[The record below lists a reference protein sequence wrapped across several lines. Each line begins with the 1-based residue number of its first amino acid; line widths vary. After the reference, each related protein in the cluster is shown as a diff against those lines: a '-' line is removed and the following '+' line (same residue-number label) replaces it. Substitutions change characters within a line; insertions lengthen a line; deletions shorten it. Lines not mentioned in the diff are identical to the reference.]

1 MNALLSIF
9 SNPWILVW
17 LPVAAVPVLL
27 HLWNRRQYREAP
39 WAAMEYLLAA
49 IEKNSRRVRI
59 EQLLL
64 LLIRTAVVLLVV
76 FALAKPFIGSVAA
89 RFASGQRQHQVFVLD
104 ASYSMQYTSADR
116 SLLDVA
122 KERIAQLVDE
132 SGQGDG
138 FSLVV
143 MADAPQVV
151 VGKAVFDKSSFRDEV
166 AQVMPIDGGANLT
179 AALAAV
185 ENVIVE
191 AKREQPQLTAH
202 SVTIFTDLQ
211 RTTWEPAAESAA
223 DDDAA
228 ESRPVDGQLAKL
240 RAHGPVEIVPLGTS
254 GADNLAVTQL
264 AIAEPFAT
272 IRQPVQIQATVHN
285 YGGQPRSR
293 QLVELMV
300 NDRRVDQQFVDI
312 PAGESSPPILFQY
325 RFDAPGE
332 HAVAIAV
339 AADSLEVDNHRYLS
353 VPVKAYLNALL
364 VSGKRGE
371 AEPLAFSLETD
382 FELDSRLIR
391 PQVVAESALLEL
403 DLRGYDC
410 IFLMNVAQF
419 TAAEAQVLDAY
430 LREGGGL
437 IFFLGDQVIAERYN
451 EMLAG
456 DGPDAPR
463 VLPARLQA
471 AKTTE
476 PMAFDPLEYR
486 HPLLAAWKDQPDAG
500 LLSARTWR
508 YFPLSPLAGDE
519 ERELPAARVALKFSN
534 GDPAI
539 VEAPIHRGRSIVVA
553 TAASPESM
561 IDQESRR
568 FWSDLFRAELITPW
582 GQELWRFAVGS
593 RQQQR
598 NVAVGDA
605 FGGTLPT
612 GAVDARVEVFG
623 PNSDGDE
630 AASRRASVDISR
642 WSFDDTS
649 RAGFYRAEFE
659 SRPSEELFAVNV
671 NPSEGNLS
679 RIDPRDLPAGFT
691 AISDEAEAT
700 GEPVERSSAAA
711 PAPLHK
717 WLLLSVLLLLCTESL
732 YAWWLGSRAS

>member
-49 IEKNSRRVRI
+49 IEKNSRRVRV

-89 RFASGQRQHQVFVLD
+89 RFVAGQRQHQVFVLD

-116 SLLDVA
+116 SLFDVA
-122 KERIAQLVDE
+122 KERIVQLVDE
-132 SGQGDG
+132 SAQGDG

-143 MADAPQVV
+143 MADVPQVV
-151 VGKAVFDKSSFRDEV
+151 VGKAVFDKSSFRDEI
-166 AQVMPIDGGANLT
+166 AQVVPIDGGGNLSAT
-179 AALAAV
+179 LAAV
-185 ENVIVE
+185 ENVIAE

-202 SVTIFTDLQ
+202 SVTIFSDLQ
-211 RTTWEPAAESAA
+211 RTTWEPATAHST

-228 ESRPVDGQLAKL
+228 ESKPLDAHLAKL
-240 RAHGPVEIVPLGTS
+240 RAHGPVAIVPLGS
-254 GADNLAVTQL
+254 GGADNLAISQL
-264 AIAEPFAT
+264 SIAEPFAT

-285 YGGQPRSR
+285 YGGQPRSG

-300 NDRRVDQQFVDI
+300 NERRVDQQFVDI
-312 PAGESSPPILFQY
+312 PAGESSPSILFQY

-332 HAVAIAV
+332 HAVAVAV

-353 VPVKAYLNALL
+353 VPVQAYLRALL

-382 FELDSRLIR
+382 FDLDSRLIK
-391 PQVVAESALLEL
+391 PQVVTESALLEL
-403 DLRGYDC
+403 DLRDYDC

-419 TAAEAQVLDAY
+419 TTAEAQVLDAY
-430 LREGGGL
+430 LRDGGGL
-437 IFFLGDQVIAERYN
+437 VFFLGDQVIAERYN
-451 EMLAG
+451 ETLAS
-456 DGPDAPR
+456 DAPDAPR
-463 VLPARLQA
+463 VLPARLKA
-471 AKTTE
+471 ATTTE
-476 PMAFDPLEYR
+476 PLAFDPLEYR

-508 YFPLSPLAGDE
+508 YFPLAPLAGDE
-519 ERELPAARVALKFSN
+519 KRGQAAARVALAFSN

-539 VEAPIHRGRSIVVA
+539 VEAAIHRGRSIVVA

-598 NVAVGDA
+598 NVTVGDA
-605 FGGTLPT
+605 FGGPLPS
-612 GAVDARVEVFG
+612 GAIDTRVEVFG
-623 PNSDGDE
+623 PNSDGE
-630 AASRRASVDISR
+630 QPAPRRASADISR
-642 WSFDDTS
+642 WNFDDTS
-649 RAGFYRAEFE
+649 RAGFYRAKLEN
-659 SRPSEELFAVNV
+659 RPAEQLFAVNV
-671 NPSEGNLS
+671 NTGEGNLS
-679 RIDPRDLPAGFT
+679 RIDPRDLPAGFA
-691 AISDEAEAT
+691 AINDEAEAT
-700 GEPVERSSAAA
+700 GEPAERSSATT

-717 WLLLSVLLLLCTESL
+717 WLLLSALLLLLTESL